1 MNQIEHQVINLS
13 SLQNQIEFDKSANS
27 EKRYPLFTLDLLYG
41 WPIDPRNCESSITEE
56 IILNRNW
63 TQEKIQSNKSKELK
77 HKLKNVLH
85 HHPKTKLKEDSK
97 EDKKVWWCY
106 LSAIVGVFV
115 LSASL
120 QLVIRSV
127 NNNVTKVVFFQG
139 LGALVYTLV
148 ASGTHS
154 WTRLMFFDDESNQTS
169 LFVLLVAYIGVISNI
184 LVISL
189 GVNAKA
195 MIIDHRFFKY
205 KSTKGY
211 FTEVIMALS
220 VIQIL
225 INTIVDILMPS
236 EHDGNCCIYTDAL
249 LSYVYP

>member
-1 MNQIEHQVINLS
+1 MLTHHNTTSYPNTIHIENKTNNIETLNQIENQVINSS
-13 SLQNQIEFDKSANS
+13 SLQNQIESDNSANS
-27 EKRYPLFTLDLLYG
+27 EKIYPLFTLDLLYG

-85 HHPKTKLKEDSK
+85 HHPKTKFKEDSK

-148 ASGTHS
+148 GNK
-154 WTRLMFFDDESNQTS
+154 EENYI
-169 LFVLLVAYIGVISNI
+169 LF
-184 LVISL
+184 
-189 GVNAKA
+189 
-195 MIIDHRFFKY
+195 
-205 KSTKGY
+205 
-211 FTEVIMALS
+211 
-220 VIQIL
+220 
-225 INTIVDILMPS
+225 
-236 EHDGNCCIYTDAL
+236 IY
-249 LSYVYP
+249 YQ

>member
-1 MNQIEHQVINLS
+1 MIFL
-13 SLQNQIEFDKSANS
+13 
-27 EKRYPLFTLDLLYG
+27 
-41 WPIDPRNCESSITEE
+41 TE
-56 IILNRNW
+56 IYLIL
-63 TQEKIQSNKSKELK
+63 I
-77 HKLKNVLH
+77 
-85 HHPKTKLKEDSK
+85 
-97 EDKKVWWCY
+97 Y
-106 LSAIVGVFV
+106 
-115 LSASL
+115 
-120 QLVIRSV
+120 
-127 NNNVTKVVFFQG
+127 FFYI
-139 LGALVYTLV
+139 L
-148 ASGTHS
+148 ASGAHS

-236 EHDGNCCIYTDAL
+236 EHGGNCCIYTDAL
-249 LSYVYP
+249 AIICLSLIFLIIVTSTKYAYSCCCYFRTFR